1 MMTKALSRRPGP
13 MHGIPSYLQR
23 HHRAPQSLVRME
35 GWRDRVKSVFKEK
48 APMSGA
54 EKAKRG
60 TRALART
67 AVLSGAAYVAGY
79 GQGRFG
85 TKILPIPFDL
95 LAGVT
100 CHVAGFAL
108 MDRNDRLASHFQA
121 AGDGALAAHFA
132 AAGRGRGKAVRAKKG
147 EVPLIEGELS
157 EGRPELTGTASLSDQ
172 ELARIARVAAA
183 G

>member
-1 MMTKALSRRPGP
+1 MTSALARRPGSIY
-13 MHGIPSYLQR
+13 GIPPYLKR
-23 HHRAPQSLVRME
+23 SRPHSMVRME
-35 GWRDRVKSVFKEK
+35 GWRDRFKSVLKDK

-67 AVLSGAAYVAGY
+67 AILSGTAYVAGY

-85 TKILPIPFDL
+85 TKVLPIPFDL

-108 MDRNDRLASHFQA
+108 LDRNERLASHLQA

-147 EVPLIEGELS
+147 EAPLVEGEFAG
-157 EGRPELTGTASLSDQ
+157 GRPELTGTASLSDE
-172 ELARIARVAAA
+172 ELARLARVAA

>member
-1 MMTKALSRRPGP
+1 MTTALARRSGSLYGGHPFLRRRRP
-13 MHGIPSYLQR
+13 HG
-23 HHRAPQSLVRME
+23 LVRME
-35 GWRDRVKSVFKEK
+35 GWRDRFKSVAGPK

-67 AVLSGAAYVAGY
+67 AIISGAAYVAGY

-85 TKILPIPFDL
+85 TKVLPIPFDL

-108 MDRNDRLASHFQA
+108 MDRNDRLASHLQA

-147 EVPLIEGELS
+147 EAPLIEGEYMAG
-157 EGRPELTGTASLSDQ
+157 GRPELTGTASLTDE
-172 ELARIARVAAA
+172 ELARLARVSA